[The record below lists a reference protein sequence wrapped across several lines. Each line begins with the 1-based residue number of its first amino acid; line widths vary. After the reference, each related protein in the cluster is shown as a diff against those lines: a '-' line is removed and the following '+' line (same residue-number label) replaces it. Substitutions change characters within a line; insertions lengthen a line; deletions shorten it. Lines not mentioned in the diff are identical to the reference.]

1 MSILSFLDTAYDTY
15 QHSLRSGG
23 PKSLTENSKYSYN
36 TLRYPLDVGNFDKGH
51 YIVIHINAQN
61 QTQFNFDYSGD
72 KTSYVEDTL
81 KITQRRGAITAG
93 AITGTALDLAG
104 DLISKNE
111 YLKDAYSTAVNF
123 SGSDFS
129 KYVSTGS
136 STGNEIVRESLNS
149 IGSAFDFT
157 KGLVQNLAS
166 TPSVRTTKRVTDSIA
181 LYMPNTL
188 AFDYSQAYDTLN
200 TSAGA
205 AAGIMAAAQ
214 SAVDTY
220 NEGGRTGAIV
230 RNVSPF
236 VVNAL
241 ASAMNLGDFG
251 KAQVFGLTQM
261 VQNPRLELIYTKP
274 DFRSFRMD
282 FQFYARD
289 EKEALEVQN
298 ILDRLRFHQAPEIK
312 SNSGGYFLIPP
323 SEFDIKFY
331 YNGKINPN
339 IDPVSSCV
347 LTGINIDYAP
357 GGFTAYERLN
367 ELRPA
372 LGRTGMPVNINLS
385 LSFTETLYI
394 TKDKYSNTGFGT
406 GNKFGNLDLGK
417 FL

>member
-1 MSILSFLDTAYDTY
+1 MSILSFLDTAFDTY
-15 QHSLRSGG
+15 QHSQRTGG
-23 PKSLTENSKYSYN
+23 PNSLTENSKYAYN
-36 TLRYPLDVGNFDKGH
+36 TLRYPLDVGNYDKGH
-51 YIVIHINAQN
+51 YVVIHINTQN
-61 QTQFNFDYSGD
+61 QTQFNFAYSGD
-72 KTSYVEDTL
+72 KTSYVEDTM
-81 KITQRRGAITAG
+81 KIIQQRGEIQGGVAANT
-93 AITGTALDLAG
+93 LFKLAG
-104 DLISKNE
+104 DL
-111 YLKDAYSTAVNF
+111 ASTTEMGKKLYDSAVNF
-123 SGSDFS
+123 SGSDIAKFA
-129 KYVSTGS
+129 TTES
-136 STGNEIVRESLNS
+136 SIVNKGISAV
-149 IGSAFDFT
+149 GSAYSAAQSL
-157 KGLVQNLAS
+157 GQNLIN

-188 AFDYSQAYDTLN
+188 AFDYNQTYGPLN
-200 TSAGA
+200 TSAGK
-205 AAGIMAAAQ
+205 AAGIMAAVQ
-214 SAVDTY
+214 SAVDTQKS
-220 NEGGRTGAIV
+220 GGGEADIV
-230 RNVSPF
+230 KNVSPF

-251 KAQVFGLTQM
+251 KAQVFGMVQM

-339 IDPVSSCV
+339 IDPVSTCV
-347 LTGINIDYAP
+347 LTGMNIDYAP
-357 GGFTAYERLN
+357 GGFTAYESLN
-367 ELRPA
+367 ELNPS

-394 TKDKYSNTGFGT
+394 TKDKYSN
-406 GNKFGNLDLGK
+406 NLSVNYKKYGADYRDIGE
-417 FL
+417 FQ

>member
-1 MSILSFLDTAYDTY
+1 
-15 QHSLRSGG
+15 
-23 PKSLTENSKYSYN
+23 
-36 TLRYPLDVGNFDKGH
+36 VVKGM
-51 YIVIHINAQN
+51 
-61 QTQFNFDYSGD
+61 G
-72 KTSYVEDTL
+72 
-81 KITQRRGAITAG
+81 
-93 AITGTALDLAG
+93 
-104 DLISKNE
+104 
-111 YLKDAYSTAVNF
+111 
-123 SGSDFS
+123 
-129 KYVSTGS
+129 
-136 STGNEIVRESLNS
+136 
-149 IGSAFDFT
+149 
-157 KGLVQNLAS
+157 QNLANN
-166 TPSVRTTKRVTDSIA
+166 PSVRTTKRVTDSIA

-188 AFDYSQAYDTLN
+188 AFDYSQSYNTLN
-200 TSAGA
+200 TSAGK

-214 SAVDTY
+214 SAADTY
-220 NEGGRTGAIV
+220 KAGGGSDAIV
-230 RNVSPF
+230 KNVSPF

-312 SNSGGYFLIPP
+312 TNSGGYFLIPP

-347 LTGINIDYAP
+347 LTSITVDYAP
-357 GGFTAYERLN
+357 GGFTAYESLN

-385 LSFTETLYI
+385 LAFTETLYI
-394 TKDKYSNTGFGT
+394 TKDKYQQGSRNSGFGT
-406 GNKFGNLDLGK
+406 GAMFGNQDLGK